1 MNPPDPP
8 LLQVRDLVVEFAL
21 GNPLVSLVT
30 GRRRRLR
37 AVDEVSFTLE
47 QGQVLGIV
55 GESGSGKTTIGK
67 TVLRLNAPTSGEI
80 VVRGQDIATL
90 SPRALKPLRRSM
102 QMVFQDPLSSLNP
115 RHSVRTSLT
124 TPLKV
129 HRLCRPS
136 EIDVRVDEMLSRV
149 GLPRHFRTR
158 FPHELSGGQLQRVA
172 IGRALM
178 LQPSFIVADEA
189 VSKLDVSVRAQIL
202 NLFKDLQETLSLS
215 ILFVTHDLHVARFL
229 CQRIMV
235 MYFGQ
240 LVEEGSADALF
251 RTPRHPYTIALLG
264 TLDPGADA
272 SVAGEAPDQTGG
284 VVGCQYYGR
293 CTYREDRCAIH
304 KPPLEE
310 TNPRHSVACFAWERV
325 AADREPA

>member
-1 MNPPDPP
+1 MIPFSPP

-21 GNPLVSLVT
+21 GNPLLSLLT
-30 GRRRRLR
+30 GRRRLR
-37 AVDEVSFTLE
+37 AVDQVSFSLE

-55 GESGSGKTTIGK
+55 GESGSGKTTVGK
-67 TVLRLNAPTSGEI
+67 TVLRLGAPTSGEI
-80 VVRGQDIATL
+80 LIRGQDIASL

-115 RHSVRTSLT
+115 RHSVRASLAA
-124 TPLKV
+124 PLKV
-129 HRLCRPS
+129 HRACRPG
-136 EIDVRVDEMLSRV
+136 EIDGRVDAMLSRV

-202 NLFKDLQETLSLS
+202 NLFKDLQESLSLS
-215 ILFVTHDLHVARFL
+215 ILFITHDLHVARFL
-229 CQRIMV
+229 CQRIIV

-240 LVEEGSADALF
+240 LVEEGPADALF
-251 RTPRHPYTIALLG
+251 RAPRHPYTIALLG
-264 TLDPGADA
+264 TLDHPRADA
-272 SVAGEAPDQTGG
+272 AFAGEAPDQIGG
-284 VVGCQYYGR
+284 VGCQYYGR
-293 CTYREDRCAIH
+293 CAYREDRCAIR

-310 TNPRHSVACFAWERV
+310 TDARHSVACFAWPRV
-325 AADREPA
+325 AAERKSA

>member
-1 MNPPDPP
+1 MTPSSPP

-30 GRRRRLR
+30 GRRRHLR
-37 AVDEVSFTLE
+37 AVDEVSFSLD

-67 TVLRLNAPTSGEI
+67 TVLRLNDPTSGRI
-80 VVRGQDIATL
+80 LVRGQDIAAL

-115 RHSVRTSLT
+115 RHSVRTSLAA
-124 TPLKV
+124 PLKV
-129 HRLCRPS
+129 HRLCRHS
-136 EIDVRVDEMLSRV
+136 EIDGRVDEMLSRV

-178 LQPSFIVADEA
+178 LGPSFIVADEA

-240 LVEEGSADALF
+240 LVEEGPADVLF
-251 RTPRHPYTIALLG
+251 RVPRHPYTIALLG
-264 TLDPGADA
+264 TLDPGAHA
-272 SVAGEAPDQTGG
+272 AIAGEAPDQTGG

-293 CTYREDRCAIH
+293 CAYREDRCAVR

-310 TNPRHSVACFAWERV
+310 ADPQHSVACFAWRRV
-325 AADREPA
+325 AAEMEAA